1 MRNIINISLPASM
14 VQEVRAEVKNGG
26 FASISEYI
34 RHIIRSY
41 KEDRAYNTAMASVSE
56 FNNGKGKVL
65 KSLKDLR

>member
-41 KEDRAYNTAMASVSE
+41 KEDRVYKTAMVSVEE
-56 FNNGKGKVL
+56 FKNGKGKVL

>member
-1 MRNIINISLPASM
+1 M
-14 VQEVRAEVKNGG
+14 VQDVRAEVKNGG

-41 KEDRAYNTAMASVSE
+41 KEEHLYKGVLASVNE
-56 FNNGKGKVL
+56 FKSDKGKVL